1 MVKNW
6 KKYIYSRMSRTRK
19 RHPIYILPTADGLKV
34 IALNL
39 ILLIMGLIYANNYV
53 LLFNFVLFCLFLGSM
68 VYSHFN
74 LRGISIAS
82 SSITTLHAK
91 ETALMKLVFATT
103 SAQGHYF
110 IKAFFQSSFIN
121 LIDTEKTFE
130 ISPIENNF
138 VDLRIEGVKR
148 GVEIIDSLYIE
159 TQFPFNFF
167 RCFTF
172 LRLDQECFIYPEKN
186 NLKVHQV
193 KNIDALE
200 NKEADDYFLRDYR
213 LGDSLKRVDWKKVA
227 KDNRWYTKEVSG
239 HTPQSVLIVLEDE
252 ILRTSTEDS
261 LKSVCY
267 DLYNLHISEVMYGL
281 KMGNYSFIAPDN
293 GNLHLEKCLRELSR
307 YAN

>member
-1 MVKNW
+1 
-6 KKYIYSRMSRTRK
+6 MSKTRK

-34 IALNL
+34 MALNL

-82 SSITTLHAK
+82 VSISDLHPK
-91 ETALMKLVFATT
+91 ETALMKLVFKTN

-110 IKAFFQSSFIN
+110 IKAYFQSSHLN
-121 LIDTEKTFE
+121 LIDTEKAFA
-130 ISPIENNF
+130 ISASENNIIN
-138 VDLRIEGVKR
+138 LRVEGVRR
-148 GVEIIDSLYIE
+148 GVETIESLYIE

-172 LRLDQECFIYPEKN
+172 LRLDLECFVYPEKN

-193 KNIDALE
+193 KNIDVFE
-200 NKEADDYFLRDYR
+200 NNEADGYFLRDYR
-213 LGDSLKRVDWKKVA
+213 VGDSLKRVDWKKVA
-227 KDNRWYTKEVSG
+227 KDNRWYTKEVNGPS
-239 HTPQSVLIVLEDE
+239 PVSVLIDIEDD
-252 ILRTSTEDS
+252 ILRASTEDS
-261 LKSVCY
+261 LQSICY
-267 DLYNLHISEVMYGL
+267 DLYHHHHSEVLYGL
-281 KMGNYSFIAPDN
+281 RIGTYCFIAPDN
-293 GNLHLEKCLRELSR
+293 SRQHLEKCLKELSR